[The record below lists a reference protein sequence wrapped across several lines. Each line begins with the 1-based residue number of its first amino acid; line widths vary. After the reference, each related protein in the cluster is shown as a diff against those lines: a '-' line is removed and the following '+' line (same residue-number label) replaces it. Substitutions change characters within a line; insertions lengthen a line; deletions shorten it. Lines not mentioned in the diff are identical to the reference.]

1 MPEKGPRILCSPMHL
16 GKLIWQRSE
25 WRKSSDTIK
34 RYRRPR
40 YLDPSECIERDL
52 HSLRIVGDDF

>member
-1 MPEKGPRILCSPMHL
+1 MHI

-25 WRKSSDTIK
+25 WRKNSDTIK

-40 YLDPSECIERDL
+40 YLDPSQCIERDL